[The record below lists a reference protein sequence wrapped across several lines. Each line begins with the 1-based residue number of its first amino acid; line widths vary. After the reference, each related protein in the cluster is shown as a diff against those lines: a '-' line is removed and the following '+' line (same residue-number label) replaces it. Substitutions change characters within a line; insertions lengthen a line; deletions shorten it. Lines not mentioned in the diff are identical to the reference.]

1 MKFLS
6 NHKNKYQIKQNYQS
20 LLIPM
25 HSIKHGSI
33 NCYKDLSSILKR
45 FFQPLQFK
53 RHCLFDFI

>member
-33 NCYKDLSSILKR
+33 NCYENLFFHFEKVLSTTAI
-45 FFQPLQFK
+45 
-53 RHCLFDFI
+53 